1 MHTTSSSTRRRVIAS
16 VAALLPLSAL
26 AACGGG
32 GGGGEGSGG
41 GGQSLV
47 AAWSATPPQ
56 LDPLVFTGLPG
67 YHATDAYLANL
78 FEFDVQAA
86 AAEKRPPDARDLIP
100 SLAESYELDEAGT
113 TYTIELRDDAKSPA
127 GNTMTADDVVWTFKR
142 FYSDPKALQSGVE
155 LKTAN
160 VDPKKPMTKVDDDT
174 VKYHLTAPSP
184 IALSVLATGFM
195 GIIDS
200 TEAKKHVT
208 DDDPWAGKWLAA
220 NTAGF
225 GAYKV
230 SSFKPDEEIR
240 LEANPNYFG
249 DKPDF
254 TTVVIRN
261 VPDGASRAQLLRS
274 GEVDIA
280 TDLPLDQLADID
292 GSGKARVLE
301 QPDVQ
306 RHNLV
311 ITSGDPELG
320 DPAVRQ
326 AVSQA
331 IDREGLVK
339 AVYQGY
345 AKPAQTAIHSAL
357 FDQDPALTSDPAAAK
372 DAIAKAAGG
381 KRLSMELSISLA
393 RPGPYA
399 ETIAR
404 LIQADLAKVGVDV
417 KINSVAA
424 SATFEGDVAAGKL
437 QSYLYTERPSQP
449 DPGFDLFLYLSSGS
463 PLNNSGYSNPEFDK
477 LSTTALTTPVGA
489 KRDEAVTEAI
499 GILEN
504 DLPLIPLVEVPYL
517 IGVSERVDSAEHLPF
532 GSPAF
537 ASITA
542 AGS

>member
-1 MHTTSSSTRRRVIAS
+1 
-16 VAALLPLSAL
+16 
-26 AACGGG
+26 
-32 GGGGEGSGG
+32 
-41 GGQSLV
+41 
-47 AAWSATPPQ
+47 
-56 LDPLVFTGLPG
+56 
-67 YHATDAYLANL
+67 
-78 FEFDVQAA
+78 
-86 AAEKRPPDARDLIP
+86 
-100 SLAESYELDEAGT
+100 
-113 TYTIELRDDAKSPA
+113 
-127 GNTMTADDVVWTFKR
+127 
-142 FYSDPKALQSGVE
+142 
-155 LKTAN
+155 
-160 VDPKKPMTKVDDDT
+160 MTKVDDDT

-195 GIIDS
+195 GILDS

-208 DDDPWAGKWLAA
+208 GGDPWAGDWLKA

-225 GAYKV
+225 GAYSV
-230 SSFKPDEEIR
+230 TSFKPDEEMR
-240 LEANPNYFG
+240 LQANPNYFG

-280 TDLPLDQLADID
+280 TELPLDQLGDIEGSD
-292 GSGKARVLE
+292 GARVLQ

-320 DPAVRQ
+320 DPVVRQ

-345 AKPAQTAIHSAL
+345 AEPAQTAIHSAL
-357 FDQDPALTSDPAAAK
+357 FDQDEALTYDPEAART
-372 DAIAKAAGG
+372 AIAKAAGG

-404 LIQADLAKVGVDV
+404 LIQGDLAKAGVDV
-417 KINSVAA
+417 KINSVAS
-424 SATFEGDVAAGKL
+424 SATFEGDVSGGKY

-449 DPGFDLFLYLSSGS
+449 DAGFDLFLYLSSGS
-463 PLNNSGYSNPEFDK
+463 PLNNSGYSNPAFDK
-477 LSTTALTTPVGA
+477 LSRAALTTPAG
-489 KRDEAVTEAI
+489 KERDRVIGEAV
-499 GILEN
+499 GILEK

-517 IGVSERVDSAEHLPF
+517 IGVSDQVDTAEHLPF